1 MIVMDKA
8 RHEEYMRAA
17 LAQAERA
24 FANGEVP
31 VGAVVVK
38 DGTIVAAGHNM
49 RETLKDPSAHAEII
63 AMRTAAMALGDWR
76 LSGCT
81 LYVTLEPCPMCAG
94 AVSQSRLNLL
104 VYGAFDER
112 TGCAGSVYELCGD
125 PAVGGNTKII
135 GGVLEERCAELLSRF
150 FQQKR

>member
-1 MIVMDKA
+1 MNKA

-17 LAQAERA
+17 LAQAQKA
-24 FANGEVP
+24 FDKGEVP

-38 DGTIVAAGHNM
+38 DGLIIAAGHNM
-49 RETLKDPSAHAEII
+49 RQQLKDPSAHAEII
-63 AMRTAAMALGDWR
+63 AMREAAKVLGDWR

-94 AVSQSRLNLL
+94 AISQSRMEWL
-104 VYGAFDER
+104 VYGAFDEKA
-112 TGCAGSVYELCGD
+112 GCAGSVYELCGD
-125 PAVGGNTKII
+125 SAIGGSTKII
-135 GGVLEERCAELLSRF
+135 GGVLEEKCAELLSRF